1 MREVVPGRLWIGN
14 ARDARDVRDVLQRG
28 ITAIIDLAI
37 DEPPIVF
44 PRDVFYCRAPL
55 LDGEGNAPARL
66 AAVLK
71 LAASLIA
78 DRVPTL
84 IACSGGMSRSPA
96 IAAGAVAL
104 AYGGEP
110 NAMLRQVL
118 SNGPSDVSP
127 GLWTAVMESVH
138 IVQGYSLGSDGSPE
152 GTASN
157 SRGRQPPD

>member
-1 MREVVPGRLWIGN
+1 MREAIPGRLWIGN
-14 ARDARDVRDVLQRG
+14 ARDARDIRDVLQQG
-28 ITAIIDLAI
+28 ISAILDLAI

-66 AAVLK
+66 AAVLQ
-71 LAASLIA
+71 LAASLVS

-96 IAAGAVAL
+96 VAAGALAL
-104 AYGGEP
+104 SHGGEP
-110 NAMLRQVL
+110 DAMLRQVL

-127 GLWTAVMESVH
+127 GFWTAVVESVH
-138 IVQGYSLGSDGSPE
+138 IVRGYSCGSDLSPE
-152 GTASN
+152 GTA
-157 SRGRQPPD
+157 